1 MAKRVKLEE
10 KEIRKNILLGHKAT
24 RKKASP

>member
-1 MAKRVKLEE
+1 MTKRVKLEE
-10 KEIRKNILLGHKAT
+10 KETGKNILLGRKAT